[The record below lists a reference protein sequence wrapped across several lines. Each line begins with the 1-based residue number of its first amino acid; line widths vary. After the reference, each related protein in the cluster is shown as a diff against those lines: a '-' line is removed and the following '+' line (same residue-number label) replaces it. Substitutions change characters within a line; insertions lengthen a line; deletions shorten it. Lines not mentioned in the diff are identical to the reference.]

1 MPQKPFFMFVFIT
14 DEPAECVV
22 CDAVVCY
29 SVTNV
34 TDGSIEPAAV
44 VIIIINHKILY
55 EYTT

>member
-1 MPQKPFFMFVFIT
+1 MFVFIT